1 MSYVVEGVTT
11 AATSVVDYVEHKIA
25 EANNTATNG
34 ITAAVQSL
42 DATVGSTT
50 IATGKH
56 VAVQVVE
63 TDGILTSLTVTE
75 DDIAGASALAA
86 LDAAAVKS
94 VNGITGNTVVLKG
107 SDIALSEATATKLDA
122 YVTNLSANKANKAAI
137 TSAVIQSFNDP
148 SYESATETLTL
159 STTGVT
165 AWVPVSGQSL

>member
-1 MSYVVEGVTT
+1 M
-11 AATSVVDYVEHKIA
+11 
-25 EANNTATNG
+25 
-34 ITAAVQSL
+34 
-42 DATVGSTT
+42 
-50 IATGKH
+50 
-56 VAVQVVE
+56 
-63 TDGILTSLTVTE
+63 
-75 DDIAGASALAA
+75 
-86 LDAAAVKS
+86 DAAAVKS